1 MKSFLLKV
9 LLLGHLFL
17 LPGIAFSASDPVGPT
32 AIETTLG
39 TVELPLQS
47 EINEAIARTK
57 ADGNLSD
64 EARSK
69 SLEQLNYAQTLFSRL
84 ERAKS
89 DLKKLNADISNAQ
102 KTLKKLSTTYNQT
115 KKNFTNTPNIS
126 KLNAQQL
133 EKLLE
138 ETKSAAA
145 EVRNDLT
152 NTNAEYTSLQTLP
165 ERAQGIISK
174 ANEQIKSLLQD
185 LAATAD
191 LNSLDSKIKAL
202 TIETLRQENE
212 LLQSQMNAQIT
223 LLDFADYAL
232 KIDTIKDNY
241 YTKLIQDIQN
251 RQNTMLSDALLDH
264 GSSPAADLKLGE
276 QALTNEVKKELKKNN
291 DLAKF
296 LNEQIQKNLKL
307 THDAQSLDTAFAQ
320 IKQIDKSIS
329 AQIEGLGDSLLLSRL
344 LNRHQNELPKI
355 KLDYNF
361 DNAVPDL
368 NIWLYE
374 LRNLKDKLFDLETY
388 VQSLVEKTPAL
399 AGHEDELMEIAAKR
413 KELLNMLN
421 REVSTELTQ
430 AINIKLRYE
439 EFKQLKKN
447 VQDKITENIFWLK
460 SNQPLGAEFFT
471 ILLPSI
477 KFEFTNFMDRLKK
490 DSYWQ
495 ESAKTFLFLLLPAI
509 LIGLLIRL
517 TLQQKLVRADN
528 NLARRLD
535 HKDDNLLITPLALF
549 FKLIYVLPNAILWL
563 LVGSVLICLSLP
575 NTKEQTHVIAML
587 GMHILFFVFI
597 LDILKPNSLA
607 QRHFCFN
614 PDRMAQN
621 RMLLNKIWYSLI
633 PILTVA
639 NITEIDSTGIFY
651 DVIGYIIIF
660 ISSIVMVITAIIWIK
675 NQLKSGESL
684 NMLLWFTAGACV
696 LSPLLI
702 AVMVGTG
709 YYYTT
714 VKLINRFAFTAY
726 IGLFYWIISNILKRS
741 MYVWGNLLLER
752 HTNTLRTAKK
762 QEGFE
767 GRKKGAYADILRVEF
782 FGTKAFKLIDA
793 LLIITTLFLM
803 YLLWNDLAGVLS
815 YLKTIHLWTESN
827 LVNGQ
832 EVIVS
837 ALTLADVLLAVLIL
851 VITGVLT
858 KNLPSVFERML
869 LLRKGNKLR
878 STSYTVKI
886 ISSYIITALGIIL
899 AAGAVGISWNNLQW
913 LVAALSVGLGFG
925 LQEIFANFVSG
936 LIILLERQIRVGD
949 IITLGDLSGTV
960 NKIRIRST
968 TIISFDNKEVM
979 IPNKQFITSALT
991 NWSLSNTVT
1000 KIEFNVGVAYG
1011 TNTDLAKG
1019 VLRSIVTRC
1028 PYLHKSMAPLVYI
1041 VSLDESCI
1049 SLRCEVYVSEIGKRK
1064 LTYDYISSETLK
1076 QFAQKGI
1083 EIPFNQLDINFKNLE
1098 FNKEVINS
1106 IREKFSASLKNNELS

>member
-1 MKSFLLKV
+1 MKKILLH
-9 LLLGHLFL
+9 LLLPILIIPVFFTN
-17 LPGIAFSASDPVGPT
+17 ASAQQTESIQ
-32 AIETTLG
+32 ANSKIETALG
-39 TVELPLQS
+39 TVELPLAE

-57 ADGNLSD
+57 ADTTLSEEAKNSNLES
-64 EARSK
+64 
-69 SLEQLNYAQTLFSRL
+69 LNYAQSLFTRLSRA
-84 ERAKS
+84 EN
-89 DLKKLNADISNAQ
+89 DLKKLNNDINHAQ

-115 KKNFTNTPNIS
+115 KNSYTKLPDIS

-138 ETKSAAA
+138 ESKAAAA
-145 EVRNDLT
+145 EIQNELT
-152 NTNAEYTSLQTLP
+152 NVNEEYTSLQTLP
-165 ERAQGIISK
+165 ERAQGTISK

-185 LAATAD
+185 LAGATD
-191 LNSLDSKIKAL
+191 LNSLENKIKAL
-202 TIETLRQENE
+202 AIQTLRKENE
-212 LLQSQMNAQIT
+212 LLQLQMNSQIT
-223 LLDFADYAL
+223 LLDFADYAK
-232 KIDTIKDNY
+232 KINTIKENY
-241 YTKLIQDIQN
+241 YTNLIQDIQN
-251 RQNTMLSDALLDH
+251 RQNSILTDTLQDTK
-264 GSSPAADLKLGE
+264 ADGATNLKLDGHN
-276 QALTNEVKKELKKNN
+276 LSPEVKKELKKNA
-291 DLAKF
+291 DLSKF

-307 THDAQSLDTAFAQ
+307 SHDAQSLDSAFSQ
-320 IKQIDKSIS
+320 IRLIDKNIT

-355 KLDYNF
+355 NLDYNF

-374 LRNLKDKLFDLETY
+374 VRNLKDKLFDLETY

-399 AGHEDELMEIAAKR
+399 KGHEAELMEIAAKR
-413 KELLNMLN
+413 KELLNLLS

-439 EFKQLKKN
+439 EFNQLKGK

-460 SNQPLGAEFFT
+460 SNQPLGTEFFS
-471 ILLPSI
+471 IVVPSLR
-477 KFEFTNFMDRLKK
+477 FEFSNFMDRVKK
-490 DSYWQ
+490 ESYWKASG
-495 ESAKTFLFLLLPAI
+495 ETFLFLLIPAI
-509 LIGLLIRL
+509 LIGLLIRF
-517 TLQQKLVRADN
+517 TLQKKLVRADN

-535 HKDDNLLITPLALF
+535 HKDDNLWVTPLAIF
-549 FKLIYVLPNAILWL
+549 YKLIHVLPNAVKWL
-563 LVGSVLICLSLP
+563 LVGSILICLSLP
-575 NTKEQTHVIAML
+575 TTKDQIHVIAML
-587 GMHILFFVFI
+587 GMHILFFVFL

-614 PDRMAQN
+614 PERMTQN
-621 RMLLNKIWYSLI
+621 RLLLNKVWYSLI
-633 PILTVA
+633 PILIVA
-639 NITEIDSTGIFY
+639 NITEIDSTSIFY
-651 DVIGYIIIF
+651 DVIGYLIILL
-660 ISSIVMVITAIIWIK
+660 SSMAMIITAFIWIK

-684 NMLLWFTAGACV
+684 NMLLWFTAGACI
-696 LSPLLI
+696 LTPLLVTI
-702 AVMVGTG
+702 MVGTG

-741 MYVWGNLLLER
+741 MYVFGNHLFEK
-752 HTNTLRTAKK
+752 HSKSIEHDKK
-762 QEGFE
+762 EDHFGS
-767 GRKKGAYADILRVEF
+767 RKKGAYTEILRAEF
-782 FGTKAFKLIDA
+782 FGTRAFKLIDA
-793 LLIITTLFLM
+793 MLIISTLFLM
-803 YLLWNDLAGVLS
+803 YLQWNDLAGVLS

-827 LVNGQ
+827 IVNGK
-832 EVIVS
+832 EVIIS
-837 ALTLADVLLAVLIL
+837 ALTLADVLLAILIL
-851 VITGVLT
+851 IITGVLT
-858 KNLPSVFERML
+858 RNLPSVFERLL
-869 LLRKGNKLR
+869 LLRKGTKLR

-886 ISSYIITALGIIL
+886 ISSYVITALGIIL

-936 LIILLERQIRVGD
+936 LIILLERQLRVGD

-1000 KIEFNVGVAYG
+1000 KLEFSVGVAYG

-1028 PYLHKSMAPLVYI
+1028 PYLHKNMAPLVYI
-1041 VSLDESCI
+1041 VSLDESCVTI
-1049 SLRCEVYVSEIGKRK
+1049 KCEVFVSEIGKRK

-1083 EIPFNQLDINFKNLE
+1083 EIPFNQLDLNIKNLKQGE
-1098 FNKEVINS
+1098 FFEDLQKAFKKDNT
-1106 IREKFSASLKNNELS
+1106 